1 MKRSLYTALSLCLV
15 VVAIHGS
22 GVRADVKQQAPPEEL
37 TMKSA
42 EQKARTM
49 LKKLVADEDQYL
61 KGCGAPGSFKRMAE
75 AMVAAAE
82 KFEQAADLINGYDGR
97 ASRVRGLF
105 EKHVTSQKTI
115 QQRLKKAFDDLQA
128 QLVEDTVKLC
138 MQHKVPLATIEQIK
152 LWSLKPDAFSDS
164 YRPLILYGAQVAQSD
179 WFRTGASFVASSAAT
194 GVAKSAARDAGLWN
208 HEEGSLM
215 DLLLT
220 TVVETAA
227 HAVAE
232 EISNPT
238 PEIAASLKKGFGQVT
253 QSLLY
258 GKNGFH
264 DTCSR
269 IMQYHLDVRQKLIS
283 GVKGGGK

>member
-1 MKRSLYTALSLCLV
+1 MKRSLYTALSLFLV

-22 GVRADVKQQAPPEEL
+22 GVRAEVKQQAPPEKL
-37 TMKSA
+37 TMKNA

-61 KGCGAPGSFKRMAE
+61 KRCGTPESFKSMAK

-105 EKHVTSQKTI
+105 EKHVASQTTI
-115 QQRLKKAFDDLQA
+115 QQRFKRAFDELQA
-128 QLVEDTVKLC
+128 QLVEDTVTLC
-138 MQHKVPLATIEQIK
+138 VHHKVSMHEIEQVK

-164 YRPLILYGAQVAQSD
+164 YRPLILYGAKVAQSD

-232 EISNPT
+232 EVSNPT
-238 PEIAASLKKGFGQVT
+238 LKIAASLKKGFGQVT

-264 DTCSR
+264 DTCG
-269 IMQYHLDVRQKLIS
+269 QVLEYHLDVRQKLINEM
-283 GVKGGGK
+283 KGDGK